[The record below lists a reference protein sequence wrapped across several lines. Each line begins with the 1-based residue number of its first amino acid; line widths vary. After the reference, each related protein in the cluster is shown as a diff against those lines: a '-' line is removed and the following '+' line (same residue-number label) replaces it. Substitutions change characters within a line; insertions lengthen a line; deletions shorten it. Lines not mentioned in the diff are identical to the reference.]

1 DIRAGEL
8 RKNGVKIKLQEQP
21 FRVLVALLQHPGD
34 IVTREE
40 LRRELWPSDT
50 FVDFE
55 HGLNAAVK
63 RLRDALGDSA
73 ENPIFIETLARRGSI
88 FSPPTTN
95 RASFSTK
102 KFLFAPPATTH
113 SSHRSYLLGLASTA
127 FAVIALLAAFNW
139 VPISR
144 WRTGASTK
152 SIESLAVLPL
162 ENLSRHPEQEDFSD
176 GMTDALTSQL
186 YKACSL

>member
-1 DIRAGEL
+1 GRAHL
-8 RKNGVKIKLQEQP
+8 STP
-21 FRVLVALLQHPGD
+21 
-34 IVTREE
+34 
-40 LRRELWPSDT
+40 
-50 FVDFE
+50 
-55 HGLNAAVK
+55 
-63 RLRDALGDSA
+63 
-73 ENPIFIETLARRGSI
+73 
-88 FSPPTTN
+88 PPTTP
-95 RASFSTK
+95 ATLSTK
-102 KFLFAPPATTH
+102 KFLFSPTATTH